1 MRALTLQVSE
11 LKAAIY
17 GKNSDFQKDVV
28 DVAELLRE
36 IELVKDAKVSLQGQ
50 VRTQR
55 LAAQAFEDRVKRRDA
70 SIEVLES
77 KLKEAESLSSRQL
90 GIIKAKNTNIAGL
103 TRLLTADGDDK
114 TEFMEDGKRGFSEK
128 TSGRSRD
135 KSRDRSSRKC
145 SRDNDRSRSPDTGRG
160 GKKHHTSGQ
169 VTRYGRH
176 NGFSNINSRDHD
188 SHRQRGYSRQDR
200 FRNSDKPRFTS
211 GLMAGNPHTRNS
223 SDFAR
228 KFRERIQ
235 KGGPVPPWLKCHD
248 DLKRK
253 AEVNGKHENCFTGRY
268 I

>member
-160 GKKHHTSGQ
+160 GKKHRQ
-169 VTRYGRH
+169 VTRNGRH

-188 SHRQRGYSRQDR
+188 SH
-200 FRNSDKPRFTS
+200 
-211 GLMAGNPHTRNS
+211 
-223 SDFAR
+223 
-228 KFRERIQ
+228 
-235 KGGPVPPWLKCHD
+235 
-248 DLKRK
+248 
-253 AEVNGKHENCFTGRY
+253 
-268 I
+268 